1 MGKIGGNSTNFR
13 PHLNCCDPDAIHD
26 YSPPAFRWSIN
37 VSDIDLV
44 KRANG
49 GAERPALWHSFGSCH
64 GVEDAPADSVGWVC
78 DSRPTPIL
86 GGAGGHPCRSRSG
99 QCSAWRWDAT

>member
-1 MGKIGGNSTNFR
+1 VRKIAGNSTNFR

-44 KRANG
+44 KRPNQPLKLT
-49 GAERPALWHSFGSCH
+49 GAARQVLHDRAPTQA
-64 GVEDAPADSVGWVC
+64 APA
-78 DSRPTPIL
+78 
-86 GGAGGHPCRSRSG
+86 A
-99 QCSAWRWDAT
+99 

>member
-44 KRANG
+44 KRPN
-49 GAERPALWHSFGSCH
+49 W
-64 GVEDAPADSVGWVC
+64 
-78 DSRPTPIL
+78 
-86 GGAGGHPCRSRSG
+86 
-99 QCSAWRWDAT
+99 

>member
-1 MGKIGGNSTNFR
+1 MGKIAGNGANFR

-44 KRANG
+44 KRPNDPDQRP
-49 GAERPALWHSFGSCH
+49 AERVRWIALLAVQLWPYPHS
-64 GVEDAPADSVGWVC
+64 VAADPIDGLPTSTTSSIPSDQLG
-78 DSRPTPIL
+78 RP
-86 GGAGGHPCRSRSG
+86 
-99 QCSAWRWDAT
+99 